1 MNEQLIDNVFIKK
14 SNEYKQSTLSP
25 LTDMADS
32 GIVSRITPLSSINE
46 NKLNIHHYDD
56 ESITTENQSLSF
68 NLTNISKL
76 VLKYKK
82 CEEYV
87 RYPNCLITYLDHPS
101 AIFLQIFEDGSAF
114 QQMHQ
119 DINRFYMNNLNAYSN
134 ISTKYFEIGDFCV
147 AYSSQYFEFFR
158 ARILNIDHRNK
169 QYLVIYVDFG
179 NSEWIHIKGIRPLYI
194 EFTKLKIQSIPVTL
208 SHILPKKDLKTD
220 TINWNTDVGK
230 QCTRKLRRLLIKPDS
245 EPFLF
250 VSVTFLSN
258 ENWWP
263 LHFVDI
269 KIDGQDL
276 ANILHND
283 GLARLTRNNKDLKII
298 YPNFGKHPS
307 EQLIFGIQLSK

>member
-32 GIVSRITPLSSINE
+32 V
-46 NKLNIHHYDD
+46 
-56 ESITTENQSLSF
+56 
-68 NLTNISKL
+68 

-194 EFTKLKIQSIPVTL
+194 EFTKLKIQN
-208 SHILPKKDLKTD
+208 LKTD